1 MNMSNKT
8 KSLSEGEK
16 LILMQNDTTLL
27 RQVLGINLN
36 IHVQY
41 STVIKSCMLQ

>member
-1 MNMSNKT
+1 MSNKT

-27 RQVLGINLN
+27 RQVFGINLN